1 MRNGGL
7 VLRLRPHERFLVNGV
22 LIENGDRRTRLRVRT
37 QNSNILRFRDALH
50 PDEADTPAKRLYYA
64 AQLAVA
70 GEAEE
75 EAVRA
80 ELVPGLEALRAAFGD
95 KIYRETLDK
104 AIAEARNSKFYNVM
118 RLLSRVLAQEK
129 ALLAHAET
137 NAQAAVA
144 GAAR

>member
-7 VLRLRPHERFLVNGV
+7 VLRLRPHEKFLVNGV

-37 QNSNILRFRDALH
+37 QNANILRFRDALH

-70 GEAEE
+70 GDVDE

-95 KIYRETLDK
+95 KICRDTLDK
-104 AIAEARNSKFYNVM
+104 AISEARDKKFYNVM
-118 RLLSRVLAQEK
+118 RLLSRVLSHEK
-129 ALLAHAET
+129 ALLAHAGART
-137 NAQAAVA
+137 QGTAS
-144 GAAR
+144 AAR